1 MLELQRWLYVGATSQ
16 LKGFSSVIEPRALLI
31 GTGIAAIFGFV
42 HALMPGHGKTVL
54 VSYFLGRPGSIRAGL
69 TTSVILVLTHV
80 GSAVVIVLAGFIALR
95 ATIGGAGRA
104 PAFETTSAAFII
116 LVGIWLLYNA
126 VRHRHDDF
134 RSQNG
139 TMLAV
144 AAGLVPC
151 PLTTFIMVYAV
162 TNNMIAVGLLF
173 TASMALGMVATIAIF
188 ATATVFLRHRILHFL
203 ESTTGIRERTG
214 QALEIVSAA
223 AIIGFGL
230 WLLTGR

>member
-104 PAFETTSAAFII
+104 PAFETTSAAFILLI
-116 LVGIWLLYNA
+116 GIWLLYNA
-126 VRHRHDDF
+126 LRRRHGDPGL
-134 RSQNG
+134 QNG
-139 TMLAV
+139 RKHGVGNGGHNCRIRNRDCLFAPPDPSLFGKYNRYPR
-144 AAGLVPC
+144 AYGAGVRIRQRGC
-151 PLTTFIMVYAV
+151 DYWI
-162 TNNMIAVGLLF
+162 GLM
-173 TASMALGMVATIAIF
+173 ASYWSLSPQGNT
-188 ATATVFLRHRILHFL
+188 R
-203 ESTTGIRERTG
+203 
-214 QALEIVSAA
+214 
-223 AIIGFGL
+223 
-230 WLLTGR
+230 